1 MRFCGSTA
9 QIFEGCGQKGGRA
22 QSAAQG
28 GYVLG
33 GGEGRTRSALW
44 RWAAQEYA
52 LQGMQRTERKVWGG
66 QRKSTPRGGTGCAVV
81 QISLERMRKR
91 VSMAA

>member
-1 MRFCGSTA
+1 MRYCGSTA
-9 QIFEGCGQKGGRA
+9 QIFEGCGQKGGDEHRG
-22 QSAAQG
+22 AAQG

-33 GGEGRTRSALW
+33 GEGRTRSAPW
-44 RWAAQEYA
+44 RWAAQGYA
-52 LQGMQRTERKVWGG
+52 LQGMQRTEKGAG
-66 QRKSTPRGGTGCAVV
+66 KEKAPRAEARGCAVV